1 MELKTTGTIIS
12 LILTAVIGLYV
23 VYKSNKEQKKDNLT
37 KEQSRSRYYLAAGV
51 LNKNKIFF
59 TVFATIFSAFTV
71 VGLPAMFYAHG
82 WGTFLFMG
90 IGIVLTT
97 GTLHLIGRKITRL
110 SIKKEYSFSSP
121 LGLLTDGYGS
131 KLLTLLIS
139 IITIVVLFP
148 YLVLQIAGIGKFLVS
163 ISDGSITYLF
173 GTIFCCIFVAIYMF
187 NGGAEAD
194 ARTDQIQGIILITG
208 TVILGIILIF
218 LMSSNY
224 ESNWTQLT
232 DAGLLSLPGP
242 KGYFTPEG
250 LISFGIIFTLISIST
265 PQVSQKLMGL
275 KKEEDLNP
283 LIKIY
288 WLVGL
293 IIIALAGLIGFYAY
307 LNLNISSPDFV
318 TGDVLRDLS
327 NQFAG
332 VGKYL
337 FFFVGVLFITGILSA
352 AISTIDSL
360 IIAISGI
367 ISDNFS
373 VNSNVLN
380 PRLKWITIAFL
391 ILGLLLSSNPPL
403 FIVDLAKIQLA
414 GLTALVPCLLGPLFG
429 VDNKLSGWLALI
441 LGISPIIINY
451 FYPLSLW
458 NLNIGVIG
466 LALGLVGLLMGKI
479 EILLPTMYKN

>member
-12 LILTAVIGLYV
+12 LLLTALIGLYV
-23 VYKSNKEQKKDNLT
+23 VYKSNKEQKKGNLT
-37 KEQSRSRYYLAAGV
+37 KEQSKARYFLAAGV
-51 LNKNKIFF
+51 LDKYKIFF

-71 VGLPAMFYAHG
+71 VGLPAMFYTYG

-97 GTLHLIGRKITRL
+97 ATLQLLGKRITRL
-110 SIKKEYSFSSP
+110 SIKNDYSFSSP
-121 LGLLTDGYGS
+121 LGLLTNGYGS

-163 ISDGSITYLF
+163 ISDGSISYLF
-173 GTIFCCIFVAIYMF
+173 GTIFCCLFVALYMF

-194 ARTDQIQGIILITG
+194 ARTDQIQGIILIAG
-208 TVILGIILIF
+208 TLILGGILIF
-218 LMSSNY
+218 LMSNDF
-224 ESNWTQLT
+224 ESSKTQLSA
-232 DAGLLSLPGP
+232 AGLLSLPGP
-242 KGYFTPEG
+242 KNYFTPEV
-250 LISFGIIFTLISIST
+250 LISFGIIFTLISVST

-293 IIIALAGLIGFYAY
+293 IVIALAGLIGFYAY

-318 TGDVLRDLS
+318 TGDVLRYLS
-327 NQFAG
+327 NQFEG

-337 FFFVGVLFITGILSA
+337 FFFVGILFITGVLSA

-360 IIAISGI
+360 VIAISGI

-373 VNSNVLN
+373 VKSNALN
-380 PRLKWITIAFL
+380 PRLKLITVSFL
-391 ILGLLLSSNPPL
+391 ILGLLLSSSPPL
-403 FIVDLAKIQLA
+403 LIVDLAKIQLA
-414 GLTALVPCLLGPLFG
+414 GLTALVPCLLGPLLG
-429 VDNKLSGWLALI
+429 VTNRFSGWLSLI
-441 LGISPIIINY
+441 LGIGPIIINY
-451 FYPLSLW
+451 FFPINLL

-466 LALGLVGLLMGKI
+466 LAFGLVGLIIGRI
-479 EILLPTMYKN
+479 EILMLTIDKK